1 MNKKINYNSIAYL
14 IISIFPILLIT
25 GPFLSDT
32 FCIILGLIFV
42 IFNFQNKNWKI
53 FFTDFKPY
61 IYFFLI
67 FYIYLNIYLFLSF
80 DPKISF
86 KSSIPFFRI
95 ILFIFA
101 LALFTSTLNKTYKG
115 FYLFFLFCISF
126 LLLDSLIQYFFEV
139 NIFRN
144 ADVHKNRI
152 SSFFGDELIMGSYV
166 SRLLP
171 IILGCSILINLKNKY
186 LINLLIIFISG
197 FLIAISGE
205 RLASFY
211 YIGTILVY
219 FILVKK
225 YFLTFISIILISISI
240 GLALNIFS
248 LKTSFIDRFYTNTLN
263 QFNEIG
269 SIYSYRHTL
278 HYKTAYEMFLD
289 KKIFGNGLKSFR
301 YKCSDAKYESII
313 KKKQDKDYID
323 LISKDEKYK
332 YLFNDNKKIDI
343 EKINES
349 ETRYRYIFEFKNGCN
364 THPHNIY
371 LEYLSELG
379 SLGFILLNLIFV
391 YAFIKLLLIVFK
403 NFFLKSV
410 GEIELA
416 KSMLLTGILLQLFPL
431 VPSGSYFNNWMLIVF
446 HLSIGFYL
454 SLVKIK

>member
-1 MNKKINYNSIAYL
+1 MNKKINYNSIAYS

-67 FYIYLNIYLFLSF
+67 FYIYLNINSFLSF

-152 SSFFGDELIMGSYV
+152 SSFFGDELI
-166 SRLLP
+166 
-171 IILGCSILINLKNKY
+171 
-186 LINLLIIFISG
+186 INLLIIFISG

-313 KKKQDKDYID
+313 KKKQDIDYID